1 MAVKEMKKLSIICEK
16 EAQDRILRVL
26 QGTQQVEIDDIYG
39 DSANE
44 EWLEAYFA
52 DSQHREDSGATESLI
67 RQIQEMVRFIRDHGS
82 AKEKVTELKRGETSF
97 GDFEKTFDE
106 AKLLKELATI
116 NQLKERWDANLSATK
131 QAQAQEDWGTTWQN
145 LDIDPQE
152 EGHGKQ
158 VTALIGL
165 LPNDQWEAFQ
175 AKLKQTTEIYS
186 EYISNDQKETAFA
199 LLYLREQTPVVLQ
212 LMQDFGA
219 RTETKPYPGQPKE
232 ILKAAKTALTQLA
245 QERKELAQLIGEK
258 KAHVYYLQQAE
269 EVLLAQNQ
277 RELAQSGIVES
288 QYLAVI
294 RGWIGVDE
302 VPVLQRVLNQAFPN
316 QQVYLSLE
324 DPTPEE
330 IATNKTPT
338 KLKNNPLVQ
347 PFEMLTEMY
356 SIPKYDEIDPTPW
369 MMPFYLVFF
378 GMMVADFGY
387 GLLMLVATTV
397 GLKALTLPKGTQ
409 RFLKLFQYLSVSTIV
424 WGLIYGSSF
433 GVEMPVYLLSPSKDF
448 MAIFGLSMV
457 FGGIQI
463 FTGLFLAGKE
473 NIRKKD
479 YVAAVNQGFSWQG
492 ILAGIL
498 IAALGALV
506 LKSQALTMI
515 GAILAI
521 ISALAVLLTSV
532 LGAKSKVGG
541 FFMGLYD
548 LYGITSYIGDFVSYS
563 RLMALGISGGSIAA
577 AFNMLVGYMPPAA
590 RFTAGIVLIVV
601 LQGLNIFLSLLSAYV
616 HAARLQY
623 VEFFGKF
630 YTGGGRAFRPL
641 KPAEK
646 YMNFIDENGGN
657 DND

>member
-16 EAQDRILRVL
+16 EAQERILRVL
-26 QGTQQVEIDDIYG
+26 QGTQQVEIDDIYA

-44 EWLEAYFA
+44 DWLKEYFA
-52 DSQHREDSGATESLI
+52 DSQQYEDSGNTEALI
-67 RQIQEMVRFIRDHGS
+67 RQIQELVRFIRDHGS
-82 AKEKVTELKRGETSF
+82 AKEKVTELKRGVTSF

-106 AKLLKELATI
+106 TKLKKELATI
-116 NQLKERWDANLSATK
+116 TQLKERWDQNLAATK

-145 LDIDPQE
+145 LDIDIE
-152 EGHGKQ
+152 ESRDKN
-158 VTALIGL
+158 VTALIGI

-175 AKLKQTTEIYS
+175 DQLKQTTQIYS

-199 LLYLREQTPVVLQ
+199 LLYLRKETPDVLE

-219 RTETKPYPGQPKE
+219 RSETKPYPGQPKE
-232 ILKAAKTALTQLA
+232 ILQQAKAELTKLA

-258 KAHVYYLQQAE
+258 KAQVYHLQQAE

-277 RELAQSGIVES
+277 RELAQAGIVES

-294 RGWIGVDE
+294 RGWIGADE
-302 VPVLQRVLNQAFPN
+302 VPILKRVLAQAFPN
-316 QQVYLSLE
+316 EQVYLSLD
-324 DPTPEE
+324 DPTAEE
-330 IATNKTPT
+330 IAANKTPT
-338 KLKNNPLVQ
+338 KLKNNPVVQ

-473 NIRKKD
+473 NMRKKD

-498 IAALGALV
+498 IAALGAMV
-506 LKSQALTMI
+506 VKSQALTMI

>member
-16 EAQDRILRVL
+16 EAQERILRVL
-26 QGTQQVEIDDIYG
+26 QGTQQVEIDDIYA

-44 EWLEAYFA
+44 DWLKEYFA
-52 DSQHREDSGATESLI
+52 DSQQNEDSGSTEALI
-67 RQIQEMVRFIRDHGS
+67 RQIQELVRFIRDHGS
-82 AKEKVTELKRGETSF
+82 AKEKVTELKRGVTSF

-106 AKLLKELATI
+106 AKLKKELATI
-116 NQLKERWDANLSATK
+116 TQLKERWDQNWAATK

-145 LDIDPQE
+145 LDIDIE
-152 EGHGKQ
+152 DSRDKN
-158 VTALIGL
+158 VTALIGI

-175 AKLKQTTEIYS
+175 DQLKQTTQIYS

-199 LLYLREQTPVVLQ
+199 LLYLRKETPNVLE

-219 RTETKPYPGQPKE
+219 RSETKPYPGQPKE
-232 ILKAAKTALTQLA
+232 ILQQAKADLSQLA
-245 QERKELAQLIGEK
+245 QERKELAQLIGDK
-258 KAHVYYLQQAE
+258 KAQVYHLQQAE

-277 RELAQSGIVES
+277 RELAQAGIVES

-294 RGWIGVDE
+294 RGWIGADE
-302 VPVLQRVLNQAFPN
+302 VPILKRVLAKAFPN
-316 QQVYLSLE
+316 EQVYLSLD
-324 DPTPEE
+324 DPTAEE
-330 IATNKTPT
+330 IAANKTPT
-338 KLKNNPLVQ
+338 KLKNNPVVQ

-473 NIRKKD
+473 NMRKKD

-498 IAALGALV
+498 IAALGAMV
-506 LKSQALTMI
+506 VKSQALTMI

>member
-16 EAQDRILRVL
+16 EAQERILRVL
-26 QGTQQVEIDDIYG
+26 QGTQQVEIDDIYA

-44 EWLEAYFA
+44 DWLKEYFA
-52 DSQHREDSGATESLI
+52 DSQQNEDSGSTEALI
-67 RQIQEMVRFIRDHGS
+67 RQIQELVRFIRDHGS
-82 AKEKVTELKRGETSF
+82 AKEKVTELRRGVTSF

-106 AKLLKELATI
+106 AKLKKELATI
-116 NQLKERWDANLSATK
+116 TQLKERWDQNLAATK

-145 LDIDPQE
+145 LDIDIE
-152 EGHGKQ
+152 DSRDKN
-158 VTALIGL
+158 VTALIGI

-175 AKLKQTTEIYS
+175 DQLKQTTQIYS

-199 LLYLREQTPVVLQ
+199 LLYLRKETPNVLE

-219 RTETKPYPGQPKE
+219 RSETKPYPGQPKE
-232 ILKAAKTALTQLA
+232 ILQQAKAELTQLA

-258 KAHVYYLQQAE
+258 KAQVYHLQQAE
-269 EVLLAQNQ
+269 EILLAQNQ
-277 RELAQSGIVES
+277 RELAQAGIVES

-294 RGWIGVDE
+294 RGWIGADE
-302 VPVLQRVLNQAFPN
+302 VPDLKRILADAFPN

-324 DPTPEE
+324 DPTSEE

-338 KLKNNPLVQ
+338 KLKNNPVVQ

-473 NIRKKD
+473 NMRKKD

-498 IAALGALV
+498 IAALGAMV
-506 LKSQALTMI
+506 VKSQALTMI

>member
-16 EAQDRILRVL
+16 EAQERILRVL
-26 QGTQQVEIDDIYG
+26 QGTQQVEIDDIYA

-44 EWLEAYFA
+44 DWLKEYFA
-52 DSQHREDSGATESLI
+52 DSQQYEDSGNTEALI
-67 RQIQEMVRFIRDHGS
+67 RQIQELVRFIRDHGS
-82 AKEKVTELKRGETSF
+82 AKEKVTELKRGVTSF

-106 AKLLKELATI
+106 AKLKKELATI
-116 NQLKERWDANLSATK
+116 NQLKERWDQNLVATK

-145 LDIDPQE
+145 LDIDIE
-152 EGHGKQ
+152 ESRDKN
-158 VTALIGL
+158 VTALIGI

-175 AKLKQTTEIYS
+175 DQLKQTTQIYS

-199 LLYLREQTPVVLQ
+199 LLYLRKESPEVLE

-219 RTETKPYPGQPKE
+219 RSETKPYPGQPKE
-232 ILKAAKTALTQLA
+232 ILQQAKAELTQLA

-258 KAHVYYLQQAE
+258 KAQVYHLQQAE

-277 RELAQSGIVES
+277 RELAQAGIVES

-294 RGWIGVDE
+294 RGWIGSDE
-302 VPVLQRVLNQAFPN
+302 VPILKRVLAKAFPN
-316 QQVYLSLE
+316 EQVYLSLD
-324 DPTPEE
+324 DPTAEE
-330 IATNKTPT
+330 IAANKTPT
-338 KLKNNPLVQ
+338 KLKNNSVVQ

-498 IAALGALV
+498 IAALGAMV
-506 LKSQALTMI
+506 VKSQALTMI

>member
-1 MAVKEMKKLSIICEK
+1 MKKLSIICEK
-16 EAQDRILRVL
+16 EAQERILRVL
-26 QGTQQVEIDDIYG
+26 QGTQQVEIDDIYA

-44 EWLEAYFA
+44 DWLKEYFA
-52 DSQHREDSGATESLI
+52 DSQQYEDSGNTEALI
-67 RQIQEMVRFIRDHGS
+67 RQIQELVRFIRDHGS
-82 AKEKVTELKRGETSF
+82 AKEKVTELKRGVTSF

-106 AKLLKELATI
+106 AKLKKELATI
-116 NQLKERWDANLSATK
+116 NQLKERWDQNLTATK

-145 LDIDPQE
+145 LDIDIE
-152 EGHGKQ
+152 ESRDKN
-158 VTALIGL
+158 VTALIGI

-175 AKLKQTTEIYS
+175 DRLKQTTQIYS

-199 LLYLREQTPVVLQ
+199 LLYLRKETPDVLE

-219 RTETKPYPGQPKE
+219 RSETKPYPGQPKE
-232 ILKAAKTALTQLA
+232 ILQQAKAELTQLA

-258 KAHVYYLQQAE
+258 KAQVYHLQQAE
-269 EVLLAQNQ
+269 EILLAQNQ
-277 RELAQSGIVES
+277 RELAQAGIVES

-294 RGWIGVDE
+294 RGWIGADE
-302 VPVLQRVLNQAFPN
+302 VPDLKRILADAFPN

-324 DPTPEE
+324 DPTSEE

-338 KLKNNPLVQ
+338 KLKNNPVVQ

-473 NIRKKD
+473 NMRKKD

-498 IAALGALV
+498 IAALGAMV
-506 LKSQALTMI
+506 VKSQALTMI

>member
-16 EAQDRILRVL
+16 EAQERILRVL
-26 QGTQQVEIDDIYG
+26 QGTQQVEIDDIYA

-44 EWLEAYFA
+44 DWLKEYFA
-52 DSQHREDSGATESLI
+52 DSQQYEDSGNTEALI
-67 RQIQEMVRFIRDHGS
+67 RQIQELVRFIRDHGS
-82 AKEKVTELKRGETSF
+82 AKEKVTELKRGVTSF

-106 AKLLKELATI
+106 TKLKKELTTI
-116 NQLKERWDANLSATK
+116 TQLKERWDQNLAATK

-145 LDIDPQE
+145 LDIDIE
-152 EGHGKQ
+152 DSRDKN
-158 VTALIGL
+158 VTALIGI

-175 AKLKQTTEIYS
+175 DQLKQTTQIYS

-199 LLYLREQTPVVLQ
+199 LLYLRKETPNVLE

-219 RTETKPYPGQPKE
+219 RSETKPYPGQPKE
-232 ILKAAKTALTQLA
+232 ILQQAKADLSQLA

-258 KAHVYYLQQAE
+258 KAQVYHLQQAE

-277 RELAQSGIVES
+277 RELAQAGIVES

-294 RGWIGVDE
+294 RGWIGADE
-302 VPVLQRVLNQAFPN
+302 VPILKRVLAQAFPN
-316 QQVYLSLE
+316 EQVYLSLD
-324 DPTPEE
+324 DPTAEE
-330 IATNKTPT
+330 IAANKTPT
-338 KLKNNPLVQ
+338 KLKNNPVVQ

-473 NIRKKD
+473 NMRKKD

-498 IAALGALV
+498 IAALGAMV
-506 LKSQALTMI
+506 VKSQALTMI

-590 RFTAGIVLIVV
+590 RFTVGIVLIVV

>member
-1 MAVKEMKKLSIICEK
+1 MKKLSIICEK
-16 EAQDRILRVL
+16 EAQERILRVL
-26 QGTQQVEIDDIYG
+26 QGTQQVEIDDIYA

-44 EWLEAYFA
+44 DWLKEYFA
-52 DSQHREDSGATESLI
+52 DSQQYEDSGNTEALI
-67 RQIQEMVRFIRDHGS
+67 RQIQELVRFIRDHGS
-82 AKEKVTELKRGETSF
+82 AKEKVTELKRGVTSF

-106 AKLLKELATI
+106 AKLKKELATI
-116 NQLKERWDANLSATK
+116 NQLKERWDQNLVATK

-145 LDIDPQE
+145 LDIDIE
-152 EGHGKQ
+152 ESRDKN
-158 VTALIGL
+158 VTALIGI

-175 AKLKQTTEIYS
+175 DQLKQTTQIYS

-199 LLYLREQTPVVLQ
+199 LLYLRKESPEVLE

-219 RTETKPYPGQPKE
+219 RSETKPYPGQPKE
-232 ILKAAKTALTQLA
+232 ILQQAKAELTQLA

-258 KAHVYYLQQAE
+258 KAQVYHLQQAE

-277 RELAQSGIVES
+277 RELAQAGIVES

-294 RGWIGVDE
+294 RGWIGSDE
-302 VPVLQRVLNQAFPN
+302 VPILKRVLAKAFPN
-316 QQVYLSLE
+316 EQVYLSLD
-324 DPTPEE
+324 DPTAEE
-330 IATNKTPT
+330 IAANKTPT
-338 KLKNNPLVQ
+338 KLKNNSVVQ

-498 IAALGALV
+498 IAALGAMV
-506 LKSQALTMI
+506 VKSQALTMI

>member
-16 EAQDRILRVL
+16 EAQERILRVL
-26 QGTQQVEIDDIYG
+26 QGTQQVEIDDIYA

-44 EWLEAYFA
+44 DWLKEYFA
-52 DSQHREDSGATESLI
+52 DSQQYEDSGNTEALI
-67 RQIQEMVRFIRDHGS
+67 RQIQELVRFIRDHGS
-82 AKEKVTELKRGETSF
+82 AKEKVTELKRGVTSF

-106 AKLLKELATI
+106 TKLKKELTTI
-116 NQLKERWDANLSATK
+116 DQLKERWDQNLAATK

-145 LDIDPQE
+145 LDIDIE
-152 EGHGKQ
+152 ESRDKN
-158 VTALIGL
+158 VTALIGI

-175 AKLKQTTEIYS
+175 DQLKQTTQIYS
-186 EYISNDQKETAFA
+186 EYISNDPKETGFA
-199 LLYLREQTPVVLQ
+199 LLYLRKETPNVLE

-219 RTETKPYPGQPKE
+219 RSETKPYPGQPKE
-232 ILKAAKTALTQLA
+232 ILQQAKADLTQLA
-245 QERKELAQLIGEK
+245 QERKELAQLIGDK
-258 KAHVYYLQQAE
+258 KAQVYHLQQAE

-277 RELAQSGIVES
+277 RELAQAGIVES

-294 RGWIGVDE
+294 RGWIGADE
-302 VPVLQRVLNQAFPN
+302 VPDLKRILADAFPN

-324 DPTPEE
+324 DPTSEE

-338 KLKNNPLVQ
+338 KLKNNPVVQ

-473 NIRKKD
+473 NMRKKD

-506 LKSQALTMI
+506 LNSQVLTMI

>member
-16 EAQDRILRVL
+16 EAQERILRVL
-26 QGTQQVEIDDIYG
+26 QGTQQVEIDDIYA

-44 EWLEAYFA
+44 DWLKEYFA
-52 DSQHREDSGATESLI
+52 DSQQNEDSGSTEALI
-67 RQIQEMVRFIRDHGS
+67 RQIQELVRFIRDHGS
-82 AKEKVTELKRGETSF
+82 AKEKVTELKRGVTSF

-106 AKLLKELATI
+106 AKLKKELATI
-116 NQLKERWDANLSATK
+116 NQLKERWDQNLAATK

-145 LDIDPQE
+145 LDIDIE
-152 EGHGKQ
+152 ESRDKN
-158 VTALIGL
+158 VTALIGI

-175 AKLKQTTEIYS
+175 DQLKQTTQIYS
-186 EYISNDQKETAFA
+186 EYISNDPKETAFA
-199 LLYLREQTPVVLQ
+199 LLYLRKETPNVLE

-219 RTETKPYPGQPKE
+219 RSETKPYPGQPKE
-232 ILKAAKTALTQLA
+232 ILQQAKADLTQLA
-245 QERKELAQLIGEK
+245 QERKELAQLIGDK
-258 KAHVYYLQQAE
+258 KAQVYHLQQAE

-277 RELAQSGIVES
+277 RELAQAGIVES

-294 RGWIGVDE
+294 RGWIGADE
-302 VPVLQRVLNQAFPN
+302 VPDLKRILADAFPN

-324 DPTPEE
+324 DPTSEE

-338 KLKNNPLVQ
+338 KLKNNPVVQ

-473 NIRKKD
+473 NMRKKD

-506 LKSQALTMI
+506 LNSQVLTMI

>member
-16 EAQDRILRVL
+16 QAQDQILRLL
-26 QGTQQVEIDDIYG
+26 QGTQQVEVDDIYE
-39 DSANE
+39 DTDNQ
-44 EWLEAYFA
+44 EWLAKYFS
-52 DSQHREDSGATESLI
+52 DSQQHSDENSNTESLI
-67 RQIQEMVRFIRDHGS
+67 RQIQEFVRFIRDHGS
-82 AKEKVTELKRGETSF
+82 AKEKVTELKRGVTSF

-106 AKLLKELATI
+106 EQLTKELALI
-116 NQLKERWDANLSATK
+116 GDLKKRWDDNLAETK
-131 QAQAQEDWGTTWQN
+131 KYQAQEDWGTSWQN
-145 LDIDPQE
+145 LDIDQIQKVKNATYLL
-152 EGHGKQ
+152 G
-158 VTALIGL
+158 LI
-165 LPNDQWEAFQ
+165 PNDQWDAFQ
-175 AKLKQTTEIYS
+175 EQLKQTPTFYS
-186 EYISNDQKETAFA
+186 EFISNDQKETAFA
-199 LLYLREQTPVVLQ
+199 LLFLRHEGHLINQI
-212 LMQDFGA
+212 MQDFGA
-219 RTETKPYPGQPKE
+219 RVENKPYPGTPKA
-232 ILKAAKTALTQLA
+232 ILKEAKEALTKLA
-245 QERKELAQLIGEK
+245 EERKSLAKLIGEK
-258 KAHVYYLQQAE
+258 KGQVYHLQQAE
-269 EVLLAQNQ
+269 EVLLAKYQ
-277 RELAQSGIVES
+277 REMAKAGIVES
-288 QYLAVI
+288 HYLAVI
-294 RGWIGVDE
+294 RGWIGADE
-302 VPVLQRVLNQAFPN
+302 VPTLQRVLNQALPN
-316 QQVYLSLE
+316 QQVYVSLE
-324 DPTPEE
+324 EPTEAE

-338 KLKNNPLVQ
+338 KLKNHAIVK

-409 RFLKLFQYLSVSTIV
+409 RFLKLFQYLSLSTIV

-473 NIRKKD
+473 NMRKKE

-506 LKSQALTMI
+506 VKSNALTMI

-521 ISALAVLLTSV
+521 ISALAVLVTSV
-532 LGAKSKVGG
+532 IGAKSKVGG
-541 FFMGLYD
+541 LFMGLYD

>member
-16 EAQDRILRVL
+16 EAQERILRVL
-26 QGTQQVEIDDIYG
+26 QGTQQVEIDDIYA

-44 EWLEAYFA
+44 DWLKEYFA
-52 DSQHREDSGATESLI
+52 DSQQYEDSGNTEALI
-67 RQIQEMVRFIRDHGS
+67 RQIQELVHFIRDHGS
-82 AKEKVTELKRGETSF
+82 AKEKVTELKRGVTSF

-106 AKLLKELATI
+106 TKLKKELATI
-116 NQLKERWDANLSATK
+116 TQLKERWDQNLAATK

-145 LDIDPQE
+145 LDIDIE
-152 EGHGKQ
+152 ESRDKN
-158 VTALIGL
+158 VTALIGI

-175 AKLKQTTEIYS
+175 DQLKQTTQIYS

-199 LLYLREQTPVVLQ
+199 LLYLRKETPDVLE

-219 RTETKPYPGQPKE
+219 RSETKPYPGQPKE
-232 ILKAAKTALTQLA
+232 ILQQAKAELTKLA

-258 KAHVYYLQQAE
+258 KAQVYHLQQAE

-277 RELAQSGIVES
+277 RELAQAGIVES

-294 RGWIGVDE
+294 RGWIGADE
-302 VPVLQRVLNQAFPN
+302 VPILKRVLAQAFPN
-316 QQVYLSLE
+316 EQVYLSLD
-324 DPTPEE
+324 DPTAEE
-330 IATNKTPT
+330 IAANKTPT
-338 KLKNNPLVQ
+338 KLKNNPVVQ

-473 NIRKKD
+473 NMRKKD

-506 LKSQALTMI
+506 LNSQVLTMI

>member
-1 MAVKEMKKLSIICEK
+1 M
-16 EAQDRILRVL
+16 
-26 QGTQQVEIDDIYG
+26 
-39 DSANE
+39 
-44 EWLEAYFA
+44 
-52 DSQHREDSGATESLI
+52 
-67 RQIQEMVRFIRDHGS
+67 
-82 AKEKVTELKRGETSF
+82 TSF

-106 AKLLKELATI
+106 EQLTKELALI
-116 NQLKERWDANLSATK
+116 GDLKKRWDDNLAETK
-131 QAQAQEDWGTTWQN
+131 KYQAQEDWGTSWQN
-145 LDIDPQE
+145 LDIDQIQKVKNATYLL
-152 EGHGKQ
+152 G
-158 VTALIGL
+158 LI
-165 LPNDQWEAFQ
+165 PNDQWDAFQ
-175 AKLKQTTEIYS
+175 EQLKQTPTFYS
-186 EYISNDQKETAFA
+186 EFISNDQKETAFA
-199 LLYLREQTPVVLQ
+199 LLFLRHEGHLINQI
-212 LMQDFGA
+212 MQDFGA
-219 RTETKPYPGQPKE
+219 RVENKPYPGTPKA
-232 ILKAAKTALTQLA
+232 ILKEAKEALTKLA
-245 QERKELAQLIGEK
+245 EERKSLAKLIGEK
-258 KAHVYYLQQAE
+258 KGQVYHLQQAE
-269 EVLLAQNQ
+269 EVLLAKYQ
-277 RELAQSGIVES
+277 REMAKAGIVES
-288 QYLAVI
+288 HYLAVI
-294 RGWIGVDE
+294 RGWIGADE
-302 VPVLQRVLNQAFPN
+302 VPTLQRVLHQALPN
-316 QQVYLSLE
+316 QQVYVSLE
-324 DPTPEE
+324 EPTEAE

-338 KLKNNPLVQ
+338 KLKNHAIVK

-409 RFLKLFQYLSVSTIV
+409 RFLKLFQYLSLSTIV

-473 NIRKKD
+473 NMRKKE

-506 LKSQALTMI
+506 VKSNALTMI

-521 ISALAVLLTSV
+521 ISALAVLVTSV
-532 LGAKSKVGG
+532 IGAKSKVGG
-541 FFMGLYD
+541 LFMGLYD

>member
-16 EAQDRILRVL
+16 QAQDQILRLL
-26 QGTQQVEIDDIYG
+26 QGTQQVEVDDIYE
-39 DSANE
+39 DTDNQ
-44 EWLEAYFA
+44 EWLAKYFS
-52 DSQHREDSGATESLI
+52 DSQQHSDENSNTESLI
-67 RQIQEMVRFIRDHGS
+67 RQIQEFVRFIRDHGS
-82 AKEKVTELKRGETSF
+82 AKEKVTELKRGVTSF

-106 AKLLKELATI
+106 EQLTKELALI
-116 NQLKERWDANLSATK
+116 GDLKKRWDDNLAETK
-131 QAQAQEDWGTTWQN
+131 KYQAQEDWGTSWQN
-145 LDIDPQE
+145 LDIDQIQKVKNATYLL
-152 EGHGKQ
+152 G
-158 VTALIGL
+158 LI
-165 LPNDQWEAFQ
+165 PNDQWDAFQ
-175 AKLKQTTEIYS
+175 EQLKQTPTFYS
-186 EYISNDQKETAFA
+186 EFISNDQKETAFA
-199 LLYLREQTPVVLQ
+199 LLFLRHEGHLINQI
-212 LMQDFGA
+212 MQDFGA
-219 RTETKPYPGQPKE
+219 RVENKPYPGTPKA
-232 ILKAAKTALTQLA
+232 ILKEAKEALTKLA
-245 QERKELAQLIGEK
+245 EERKSLAKLIGEK
-258 KAHVYYLQQAE
+258 KGQVYHLQQAE
-269 EVLLAQNQ
+269 EVLLAKYQ
-277 RELAQSGIVES
+277 REMAKAGIVES
-288 QYLAVI
+288 HYLAVI
-294 RGWIGVDE
+294 RGWIGADE
-302 VPVLQRVLNQAFPN
+302 VPTLQRVLHQAFPN
-316 QQVYLSLE
+316 QQVYVSLE
-324 DPTPEE
+324 EPTEAE

-338 KLKNNPLVQ
+338 KLKNHAIVK

-409 RFLKLFQYLSVSTIV
+409 RFLKLFQYLSLSTIV

-473 NIRKKD
+473 NMRKKE

-506 LKSQALTMI
+506 VKSNALTMI

-521 ISALAVLLTSV
+521 ISALAVLVTSV
-532 LGAKSKVGG
+532 IGAKSKVGG
-541 FFMGLYD
+541 LFMGLYD

>member
-16 EAQDRILRVL
+16 EAQERILRVL
-26 QGTQQVEIDDIYG
+26 QGTQQVEIDDIYA

-44 EWLEAYFA
+44 DWLKEYFA
-52 DSQHREDSGATESLI
+52 DSQQNEDSGSTEALI
-67 RQIQEMVRFIRDHGS
+67 RQIQELVRFIRDHGS
-82 AKEKVTELKRGETSF
+82 AKEKVTELKRGVTSF

-106 AKLLKELATI
+106 TKLKKELTTI
-116 NQLKERWDANLSATK
+116 DQLKERWDQNLAATK

-145 LDIDPQE
+145 LDIDIE
-152 EGHGKQ
+152 ESRDKN
-158 VTALIGL
+158 VTALIGI

-175 AKLKQTTEIYS
+175 DQLKQTTQIYS

-199 LLYLREQTPVVLQ
+199 LLYLRKETPEVLE

-219 RTETKPYPGQPKE
+219 RSETKPYPGQPKE
-232 ILKAAKTALTQLA
+232 ILQQAKAELTQLA

-258 KAHVYYLQQAE
+258 KAQVYHLQQAE

-277 RELAQSGIVES
+277 RELAQAGIVES

-294 RGWIGVDE
+294 RGWIGADE
-302 VPVLQRVLNQAFPN
+302 VPILKRVLAQAFPN
-316 QQVYLSLE
+316 EQVYLSLD
-324 DPTPEE
+324 DPTAEE
-330 IATNKTPT
+330 IAANKTPT
-338 KLKNNPLVQ
+338 KLKNNPVVQ

-473 NIRKKD
+473 NMRKKD

-506 LKSQALTMI
+506 LNSQVLTMI

>member
-16 EAQDRILRVL
+16 EAQERILRVL
-26 QGTQQVEIDDIYG
+26 QGTQQVEIDDIYA

-44 EWLEAYFA
+44 DWLKEYFA
-52 DSQHREDSGATESLI
+52 DSQQNEDSGNTEALI
-67 RQIQEMVRFIRDHGS
+67 RQIQELVRFIRDHGS
-82 AKEKVTELKRGETSF
+82 AKEKVTELKRGVTSF

-106 AKLLKELATI
+106 AKLKKELATI
-116 NQLKERWDANLSATK
+116 TQLKERWDQNLAATK

-145 LDIDPQE
+145 LDIDIEDSQD
-152 EGHGKQ
+152 KN
-158 VTALIGL
+158 VTALIGI

-175 AKLKQTTEIYS
+175 DQLKQTTQIYS
-186 EYISNDQKETAFA
+186 EYISNDPKETAFA
-199 LLYLREQTPVVLQ
+199 LLYLREETPDVLE

-219 RTETKPYPGQPKE
+219 RSETKPYPGQPKE
-232 ILKAAKTALTQLA
+232 ILQQAKADLSQLA
-245 QERKELAQLIGEK
+245 QERKELAQLIGDK
-258 KAHVYYLQQAE
+258 KAQVYHLQQAE

-277 RELAQSGIVES
+277 RELAQAGIVES

-294 RGWIGVDE
+294 RGWIGADE
-302 VPVLQRVLNQAFPN
+302 VPDLKRILADAFPN

-324 DPTPEE
+324 DPTSEE

-338 KLKNNPLVQ
+338 KLKNNPVVQ

-473 NIRKKD
+473 NMRKKD

-506 LKSQALTMI
+506 LNSQVLTMI

>member
-16 EAQDRILRVL
+16 EAQERILRVL
-26 QGTQQVEIDDIYG
+26 QGTQQVEIDDIYA

-44 EWLEAYFA
+44 DWLKEYFA
-52 DSQHREDSGATESLI
+52 DSQQNEDSGSTEALI
-67 RQIQEMVRFIRDHGS
+67 RQIQELVRFIRDHGS
-82 AKEKVTELKRGETSF
+82 AKEKVTELKRGVTSF

-106 AKLLKELATI
+106 TKLKKELTTI
-116 NQLKERWDANLSATK
+116 DQLKERWDQNLAATK

-145 LDIDPQE
+145 LDIDIE
-152 EGHGKQ
+152 ESRDKN
-158 VTALIGL
+158 VTALIGI

-175 AKLKQTTEIYS
+175 DQLKQTTQIYS
-186 EYISNDQKETAFA
+186 EYISNDPKETAFA
-199 LLYLREQTPVVLQ
+199 LLYLRKETPNVLE

-219 RTETKPYPGQPKE
+219 RSETKPYPGQPKE
-232 ILKAAKTALTQLA
+232 ILQQAKAELTQLA

-258 KAHVYYLQQAE
+258 KSQVYHLQQAE

-277 RELAQSGIVES
+277 RELAQAGIVES

-294 RGWIGVDE
+294 RGWIGADE
-302 VPVLQRVLNQAFPN
+302 VPILKRVLAQAFPN
-316 QQVYLSLE
+316 EQVYLSLD
-324 DPTPEE
+324 DPTAEE
-330 IATNKTPT
+330 IAANKTPT
-338 KLKNNPLVQ
+338 KLKNNPVVQ

-473 NIRKKD
+473 NMRKKD

-498 IAALGALV
+498 IAALGAMV
-506 LKSQALTMI
+506 VKSQALTMI

>member
-16 EAQDRILRVL
+16 EAQERILRVL
-26 QGTQQVEIDDIYG
+26 QGTQQVEIDDIYA

-44 EWLEAYFA
+44 DWLKEYFA
-52 DSQHREDSGATESLI
+52 DSQQYEDSGNTEALI
-67 RQIQEMVRFIRDHGS
+67 RQIQELVRFIRDHGS
-82 AKEKVTELKRGETSF
+82 AKEKVTELKRGVTSF

-106 AKLLKELATI
+106 TKLKKELATI
-116 NQLKERWDANLSATK
+116 TQLKERWDQNLAATK

-145 LDIDPQE
+145 LDIDIE
-152 EGHGKQ
+152 ESRDKN
-158 VTALIGL
+158 VTALIGI

-175 AKLKQTTEIYS
+175 DQLKQTTQIYS

-199 LLYLREQTPVVLQ
+199 LLYLRKETPDVLE

-219 RTETKPYPGQPKE
+219 RSETKPYPGQPKE
-232 ILKAAKTALTQLA
+232 ILQQAKAELTKLA

-258 KAHVYYLQQAE
+258 KAQVYHLQQAE

-277 RELAQSGIVES
+277 RELAQAGIVES

-294 RGWIGVDE
+294 RGWIGADE
-302 VPVLQRVLNQAFPN
+302 VPILKRVLAQAFPN
-316 QQVYLSLE
+316 EQVYLSLD
-324 DPTPEE
+324 DPTAEE
-330 IATNKTPT
+330 IAANKTPT
-338 KLKNNPLVQ
+338 KLKNNPVVQ

-498 IAALGALV
+498 IAALGAMV
-506 LKSQALTMI
+506 VKSQALTMI

>member
-16 EAQDRILRVL
+16 EAQERILRVL
-26 QGTQQVEIDDIYG
+26 QGTQQVEIDDIYA

-44 EWLEAYFA
+44 DWLKEYFA
-52 DSQHREDSGATESLI
+52 DSQQNEDSGSTEALI
-67 RQIQEMVRFIRDHGS
+67 RQIQELVRFIRDHGS
-82 AKEKVTELKRGETSF
+82 AKEKVTELKRGVTSF

-106 AKLLKELATI
+106 TKLKKELTTI
-116 NQLKERWDANLSATK
+116 DQLKERWDQNLAATK

-145 LDIDPQE
+145 LDIDIE
-152 EGHGKQ
+152 ESRDKN
-158 VTALIGL
+158 VTALIGI

-175 AKLKQTTEIYS
+175 DQLKQTTQIYS

-199 LLYLREQTPVVLQ
+199 LLYLRKETPEVLE

-219 RTETKPYPGQPKE
+219 RSETKPYPGQPKE
-232 ILKAAKTALTQLA
+232 ILQQAKAELTQLA

-258 KAHVYYLQQAE
+258 KAQVYHLQQAE

-277 RELAQSGIVES
+277 RELAQAGIVES

-294 RGWIGVDE
+294 RGWIGADE
-302 VPVLQRVLNQAFPN
+302 VPILKRVLAQAFPN
-316 QQVYLSLE
+316 EQVYLSLD
-324 DPTPEE
+324 DPTAEE
-330 IATNKTPT
+330 IAANKTPT
-338 KLKNNPLVQ
+338 KLKNNPVVQ

-473 NIRKKD
+473 NMRKKD

-498 IAALGALV
+498 IAALGAMV
-506 LKSQALTMI
+506 VKSQALTMI

>member
-16 EAQDRILRVL
+16 EAQERILRVL
-26 QGTQQVEIDDIYG
+26 QGTQQVEIDDIYA

-44 EWLEAYFA
+44 DWLKEYFA
-52 DSQHREDSGATESLI
+52 DSQQYEDSGNTEALI
-67 RQIQEMVRFIRDHGS
+67 RQIQELVRFIRDHGS
-82 AKEKVTELKRGETSF
+82 AKEKVTELKRGVTSF

-106 AKLLKELATI
+106 TKLKKELTTI
-116 NQLKERWDANLSATK
+116 DQLKERWDQNLAATK

-145 LDIDPQE
+145 LDIDIE
-152 EGHGKQ
+152 DSRDKN
-158 VTALIGL
+158 VTALIGI

-175 AKLKQTTEIYS
+175 DQLKQTTQIYS
-186 EYISNDQKETAFA
+186 EYISNDPKETAFA
-199 LLYLREQTPVVLQ
+199 LLYLRKETPNVLE

-219 RTETKPYPGQPKE
+219 RSETKPYPGQPKE
-232 ILKAAKTALTQLA
+232 ILQQAKADLTQLA
-245 QERKELAQLIGEK
+245 QERKELAQLIGDK
-258 KAHVYYLQQAE
+258 KAQVYHLQQAE

-277 RELAQSGIVES
+277 RELAQAGIVES

-294 RGWIGVDE
+294 RGWIGADE
-302 VPVLQRVLNQAFPN
+302 VPILKRVLAKAFPN
-316 QQVYLSLE
+316 EQVYLSLD
-324 DPTPEE
+324 DPTAEE
-330 IATNKTPT
+330 IAANKTPT
-338 KLKNNPLVQ
+338 KLKNNPVVQ

-473 NIRKKD
+473 NMRKKD

-498 IAALGALV
+498 IAALGAMV
-506 LKSQALTMI
+506 IKSQALTMI

>member
-16 EAQDRILRVL
+16 EAQERILRVL
-26 QGTQQVEIDDIYG
+26 QGTQQVEIDDIYA

-44 EWLEAYFA
+44 DWLKEYFA
-52 DSQHREDSGATESLI
+52 DSQQYEDSGNTEALI
-67 RQIQEMVRFIRDHGS
+67 RQIQELVRFIRDHGS
-82 AKEKVTELKRGETSF
+82 AKEKVTELKRGVTSF

-106 AKLLKELATI
+106 TKLKKELATI
-116 NQLKERWDANLSATK
+116 SQLKERWDQNLSATK

-145 LDIDPQE
+145 LDIDIE
-152 EGHGKQ
+152 ESRDKN
-158 VTALIGL
+158 VTALIGI

-175 AKLKQTTEIYS
+175 DQLKQTTQIYS

-199 LLYLREQTPVVLQ
+199 LLYLRKETPDVLE

-219 RTETKPYPGQPKE
+219 RSETKPYPGQPKE
-232 ILKAAKTALTQLA
+232 ILQQAKAELTKLA

-258 KAHVYYLQQAE
+258 KAQVYHLQQAE

-277 RELAQSGIVES
+277 RELAQAGIVES

-294 RGWIGVDE
+294 RGWIGADE
-302 VPVLQRVLNQAFPN
+302 VPDLKRILADAFPN

-324 DPTPEE
+324 DPTSEE

-338 KLKNNPLVQ
+338 KLKNNPVVQ

-473 NIRKKD
+473 NMRKKD

-506 LKSQALTMI
+506 LNSQVLTMI

>member
-16 EAQDRILRVL
+16 EAQERILRVL
-26 QGTQQVEIDDIYG
+26 QGTQQVEIDDIYA

-44 EWLEAYFA
+44 DWLKEYFA
-52 DSQHREDSGATESLI
+52 DSQQYEDSGNTEALI
-67 RQIQEMVRFIRDHGS
+67 RQIQELVRFIRDHGS
-82 AKEKVTELKRGETSF
+82 AKEKVTELKRGVTSF

-106 AKLLKELATI
+106 TKLKKELTTI
-116 NQLKERWDANLSATK
+116 DQLKERWDQNLAATK

-145 LDIDPQE
+145 LDIDIE
-152 EGHGKQ
+152 ESRDKN
-158 VTALIGL
+158 VTALIGI

-175 AKLKQTTEIYS
+175 DQLKQTTQIYS

-199 LLYLREQTPVVLQ
+199 LLYLRKETPNVLE

-219 RTETKPYPGQPKE
+219 RSETKPYPGQPKE
-232 ILKAAKTALTQLA
+232 ILQQAKADLTQLA

-258 KAHVYYLQQAE
+258 KAQVYHLQQAE
-269 EVLLAQNQ
+269 EILLAQNQ
-277 RELAQSGIVES
+277 RELAQAGIVES

-294 RGWIGVDE
+294 RGWIGADE
-302 VPVLQRVLNQAFPN
+302 VPILKRVLAQAFPN
-316 QQVYLSLE
+316 EQVYLSLD
-324 DPTPEE
+324 DPTAEE
-330 IATNKTPT
+330 IAANKTPT
-338 KLKNNPLVQ
+338 KLKNNPVVQ

-473 NIRKKD
+473 NMRKKD

-498 IAALGALV
+498 IAALGAMV
-506 LKSQALTMI
+506 VKSQALTMI

>member
-16 EAQDRILRVL
+16 EAQERILRVL
-26 QGTQQVEIDDIYG
+26 QGTQQVEIDDIYA

-44 EWLEAYFA
+44 DWLKEYFA
-52 DSQHREDSGATESLI
+52 DSQQYEDSGNTEALI
-67 RQIQEMVRFIRDHGS
+67 RQIQELVRFIRDHGS
-82 AKEKVTELKRGETSF
+82 AKEKVTELKRGVTSF

-106 AKLLKELATI
+106 AKLKKELATI
-116 NQLKERWDANLSATK
+116 NQLKERWDQNLAATK

-145 LDIDPQE
+145 LDIDIE
-152 EGHGKQ
+152 ESSDKN
-158 VTALIGL
+158 VTALIGI

-175 AKLKQTTEIYS
+175 DQLKQTTQIYS
-186 EYISNDQKETAFA
+186 EYISNDPKETAFA
-199 LLYLREQTPVVLQ
+199 LLYLRKETPDVLE
-212 LMQDFGA
+212 LLQDFGA
-219 RTETKPYPGQPKE
+219 RSETKPYPGQPKE
-232 ILKAAKTALTQLA
+232 ILQQAKAELTQLA

-258 KAHVYYLQQAE
+258 KAQVYHLQQAE

-277 RELAQSGIVES
+277 RELAQAGIVES

-294 RGWIGVDE
+294 RGWIGADE
-302 VPVLQRVLNQAFPN
+302 VPILKRVLAQAFPN
-316 QQVYLSLE
+316 EQVYLSLD
-324 DPTPEE
+324 DPTTEE
-330 IATNKTPT
+330 IAANKTPT
-338 KLKNNPLVQ
+338 KLKNNPVVQ

-473 NIRKKD
+473 NMRKKD

-498 IAALGALV
+498 IAALGAMV
-506 LKSQALTMI
+506 VKSQALTMI

>member
-131 QAQAQEDWGTTWQN
+131 QAQAQ
-145 LDIDPQE
+145 
-152 EGHGKQ
+152 
-158 VTALIGL
+158 
-165 LPNDQWEAFQ
+165 EAFQ